1 MKVLLLL
8 ALIFCTKSY
17 AAETFKQKAVRLQET
32 SFINF
37 DTEIDIFAFLLK
49 KTARLDFESRFR
61 ILNQNRVPF
70 PYPNMYFSYM
80 TPEESVDT
88 FVAFYNNQF
97 NDKKTFHENWQNAVS
112 DYNKIHKSLPIQIP
126 SDR

>member
-8 ALIFCTKSY
+8 ALIFCSKSY
-17 AAETFKQKAVRLQET
+17 AAETFKEKAIRLQET
-32 SFINF
+32 SFIKF
-37 DTEIDIFAFLLK
+37 DTEIDVFAFLLK
-49 KTARLDFESRFR
+49 KTARLDFESKHR
-61 ILNQNRVPF
+61 ILNQNYVPF
-70 PYPNMYFSYM
+70 PYPNMYLSYM

-88 FVAFYNNQF
+88 FVAFCNNQF
-97 NDKKTFHENWQNAVS
+97 DDTKTFYENWQNAVR